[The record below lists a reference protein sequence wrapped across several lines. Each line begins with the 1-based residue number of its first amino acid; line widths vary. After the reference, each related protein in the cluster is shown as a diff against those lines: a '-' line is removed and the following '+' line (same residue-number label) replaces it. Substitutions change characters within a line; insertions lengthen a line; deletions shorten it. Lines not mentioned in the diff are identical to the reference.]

1 MEQLTAGLDSLAAAD
16 VVGLDDATLREQTL
30 DLFTVANR
38 VHAELVRR
46 VDVFDRRGLAEP
58 DGFKT
63 ARSWLQAFG
72 RVSGQ
77 VAHRLVKTARLLR
90 RLPKLGAAAQSGDV
104 SAEHLWRVARLGDQV
119 GVDRVAEVD
128 ATLADAA
135 AQLDAPRFGIVCD
148 RVRAHVDPDG
158 PDPAKDLD
166 RRSLSLT
173 PAGGMVAVRGL
184 LDPEG
189 GAALATALD
198 AVMTPPGE
206 GDTRGAGQR
215 RADALVELARRLL
228 TAGTLPSVGGVRPQ
242 VGVLLHPQALSPATL
257 AALAAAQQDAQA
269 AARLCEFI
277 TTPEP
282 APPPDWTRNQ
292 PGDPTDPADPVPARF
307 GRTGADMRRDL
318 TTPET
323 GQDRATAKPPASTDQ
338 EDTSSQTT
346 TGKPTVTD
354 PPPGRARP
362 PEPPEAEAV
371 TTQRPAWNRPGWAD
385 PPWLNWV
392 GPIPPELAQ
401 RVACDADIWRVI
413 LDPATGMPLD
423 VGRAHRLVPHW
434 IRKALYA
441 RDRGCRWTGCTT
453 PAEWTDGHHLDPWA
467 DHGQTKIERLLLLC
481 RHHHMLV
488 HEGRWRIDLDPHTGE
503 VNITRPEGTP
513 YVIPHTRST
522 SWIGPT
528 TQTG

>member
-1 MEQLTAGLDSLAAAD
+1 MCSSEARGEVVDQLTGALDSLAAAD
-16 VVGLDDATLREQTL
+16 VVALDDATLRGELL
-30 DLFTVANR
+30 DLLTVANR
-38 VHAELVRR
+38 VHAELTRR
-46 VDVFDRRGLAEP
+46 VDVFDRRGLADP

-63 ARSWLQAFG
+63 AKSWLQAFG

-90 RLPKLGAAAQSGDV
+90 HLPKLGMAAQSGDV
-104 SAEHLWRVARLGDQV
+104 SAEHLRQVSRLADQV
-119 GVDRVAEVD
+119 GVEQVTQVD

-166 RRSLSLT
+166 KRTLSLT
-173 PAGGMVAVRGL
+173 PTGAMVAVRGL

-206 GDTRGAGQR
+206 GDTRTAGQR

-228 TAGTLPSVGGVRPQ
+228 TTGTLPSVGGVRPQ
-242 VGVLLHPQALSPATL
+242 VGVLLQPQALSPATL
-257 AALAAAQQDAQA
+257 EALATAQQDTQA
-269 AARLCEFI
+269 AARLREFI
-277 TTPEP
+277 TTPNP
-282 APPPDWTRNQ
+282 APAPDWTRNQ
-292 PGDPTDPADPVPARF
+292 AATSSDATDPVPARF

-318 TTPET
+318 TTPTYET
-323 GQDRATAKPPASTDQ
+323 EDQATPQPPA
-338 EDTSSQTT
+338 
-346 TGKPTVTD
+346 
-354 PPPGRARP
+354 
-362 PEPPEAEAV
+362 PEAAAADR
-371 TTQRPAWNRPGWAD
+371 RPAWSQTGWAD

-401 RVACDADIWRVI
+401 RIACDADIWRVI

-423 VGRAHRLVPHW
+423 VGRTHRLVPHW
-434 IRKALYA
+434 IRKTLYA

-467 DHGQTKIERLLLLC
+467 DHGQTKVERLLLLC
-481 RHHHMLV
+481 RHHHLLV

-503 VNITRPEGTP
+503 VHITRPEGIP
-513 YVIPHTRST
+513 YHIPHTRST
-522 SWIGPT
+522 SWNGPT